1 MVENQTY
8 LFIVFSL
15 TGIGLG
21 VLFDFFR
28 ALRKTFKTPDLVTY
42 LEDIIYW
49 ILAGIIVLYNIWFF
63 NDGEIRIYMILG
75 ILIGAVIYTLT
86 LSTIFIKI
94 NYFIMIIKDIKKIC
108 ILPMIW
114 CIIWKKIVIYQNH
127 WLLWEHH
134 IKEWEIMV
142 HNLIVYLFFGGG
154 KRHLMIKEV
163 SL

>member
-42 LEDIIYW
+42 LEDI
-49 ILAGIIVLYNIWFF
+49 F

-94 NYFIMIIKDIKKIC
+94 NYFIMSKIKIILTFISKIFKIPIKFINN
-108 ILPMIW
+108 ILNKL
-114 CIIWKKIVIYQNH
+114 KK
-127 WLLWEHH
+127 L
-134 IKEWEIMV
+134 IKFKEKKGE
-142 HNLIVYLFFGGG
+142 FG
-154 KRHLMIKEV
+154 K
-163 SL
+163 

>member
-75 ILIGAVIYTLT
+75 IYTLT

-94 NYFIMIIKDIKKIC
+94 NYFIMSKIKIILTFISKIFKIPIKFINN
-108 ILPMIW
+108 ILNKL
-114 CIIWKKIVIYQNH
+114 KK
-127 WLLWEHH
+127 L
-134 IKEWEIMV
+134 IKFKEKKGE
-142 HNLIVYLFFGGG
+142 FG
-154 KRHLMIKEV
+154 K
-163 SL
+163 

>member
-28 ALRKTFKTPDLVTY
+28 ALRKTFN
-42 LEDIIYW
+42 W

-94 NYFIMIIKDIKKIC
+94 NYFIMSKIKIILTFISKIFKIPIKFINN
-108 ILPMIW
+108 ILNKL
-114 CIIWKKIVIYQNH
+114 KK
-127 WLLWEHH
+127 L
-134 IKEWEIMV
+134 IKFKEKKGE
-142 HNLIVYLFFGGG
+142 FG
-154 KRHLMIKEV
+154 K
-163 SL
+163 

>member
-49 ILAGIIVLYNIWFF
+49 ILAGIIVLYNVWFF

-94 NYFIMIIKDIKKIC
+94 NYFIMS
-108 ILPMIW
+108 
-114 CIIWKKIVIYQNH
+114 KIVNRKYGYTKKREEELENID
-127 WLLWEHH
+127 E
-134 IKEWEIMV
+134 KK
-142 HNLIVYLFFGGG
+142 GG
-154 KRHLMIKEV
+154 

>member
-49 ILAGIIVLYNIWFF
+49 ILAGIIVLYNVWFF

-94 NYFIMIIKDIKKIC
+94 KWFFSSFEWHSCSFNNFYDFI
-108 ILPMIW
+108 
-114 CIIWKKIVIYQNH
+114 Q
-127 WLLWEHH
+127 
-134 IKEWEIMV
+134 
-142 HNLIVYLFFGGG
+142 FF
-154 KRHLMIKEV
+154 M
-163 SL
+163 

>member
-1 MVENQTY
+1 MVENQAY

-86 LSTIFIKI
+86 LSTIFIKV
-94 NYFIMIIKDIKKIC
+94 NYFIMSKIKIILTFISKIFKIPIKFINN
-108 ILPMIW
+108 ILNKL
-114 CIIWKKIVIYQNH
+114 KK
-127 WLLWEHH
+127 L
-134 IKEWEIMV
+134 IKFKEKKG
-142 HNLIVYLFFGGG
+142 NLESNG
-154 KRHLMIKEV
+154 E
-163 SL
+163 

>member
-63 NDGEIRIYMILG
+63 NDGEIRIY
-75 ILIGAVIYTLT
+75 
-86 LSTIFIKI
+86 IKI
-94 NYFIMIIKDIKKIC
+94 NYFIMSKIKIILTFISKIFKIPIKFINN
-108 ILPMIW
+108 ILNKL
-114 CIIWKKIVIYQNH
+114 KK
-127 WLLWEHH
+127 L
-134 IKEWEIMV
+134 IKFKEKKVE
-142 HNLIVYLFFGGG
+142 FG
-154 KRHLMIKEV
+154 K
-163 SL
+163 

>member
-94 NYFIMIIKDIKKIC
+94 NYFIMSKIKIILTFISKIFKIIKPAAIRKPLVDIPKNLNKNC
-108 ILPMIW
+108 PEKVKASFNDHLERP
-114 CIIWKKIVIYQNH
+114 
-127 WLLWEHH
+127 
-134 IKEWEIMV
+134 KEAA
-142 HNLIVYLFFGGG
+142 
-154 KRHLMIKEV
+154 
-163 SL
+163 

>member
-49 ILAGIIVLYNIWFF
+49 ILAGIIVLYNVWFF

-94 NYFIMIIKDIKKIC
+94 NYFIMSKIKIIKILTLKKKKKKTLNIIKIKRSRPNKKKI
-108 ILPMIW
+108 
-114 CIIWKKIVIYQNH
+114 
-127 WLLWEHH
+127 
-134 IKEWEIMV
+134 
-142 HNLIVYLFFGGG
+142 
-154 KRHLMIKEV
+154 
-163 SL
+163 

>member
-49 ILAGIIVLYNIWFF
+49 ILAGIIVLYNVWFF

-94 NYFIMIIKDIKKIC
+94 NYFIMS
-108 ILPMIW
+108 
-114 CIIWKKIVIYQNH
+114 KIVNKKYGYTKKR
-127 WLLWEHH
+127 E
-134 IKEWEIMV
+134 KELENIDEKK
-142 HNLIVYLFFGGG
+142 GGT
-154 KRHLMIKEV
+154 L
-163 SL
+163 

>member
-86 LSTIFIKI
+86 LSKIKI
-94 NYFIMIIKDIKKIC
+94 ILTFISKIFKIPIKFINNILNKLKKLIKFKE
-108 ILPMIW
+108 
-114 CIIWKKIVIYQNH
+114 KKG
-127 WLLWEHH
+127 E
-134 IKEWEIMV
+134 
-142 HNLIVYLFFGGG
+142 FG
-154 KRHLMIKEV
+154 K
-163 SL
+163 

>member
-28 ALRKTFKTPDLVTY
+28 ALRKTFKIPDLVTY
-42 LEDIIYW
+42 LE
-49 ILAGIIVLYNIWFF
+49 GIIVLYNIWFF

-94 NYFIMIIKDIKKIC
+94 NYFIMSKIKIILTFISKIFKIPIKFINN
-108 ILPMIW
+108 ILNKL
-114 CIIWKKIVIYQNH
+114 KK
-127 WLLWEHH
+127 L
-134 IKEWEIMV
+134 IKFKEKKGE
-142 HNLIVYLFFGGG
+142 FG
-154 KRHLMIKEV
+154 K
-163 SL
+163 

>member
-49 ILAGIIVLYNIWFF
+49 ILAGIIVLYNVWFF

-94 NYFIMIIKDIKKIC
+94 NYFIMSKIKIILTIRKGHGILIK
-108 ILPMIW
+108 LFRTTEMIEADS
-114 CIIWKKIVIYQNH
+114 KKKNKKV
-127 WLLWEHH
+127 
-134 IKEWEIMV
+134 V
-142 HNLIVYLFFGGG
+142 D
-154 KRHLMIKEV
+154 KRLRM
-163 SL
+163 